1 MLGYS
6 SGLQGLAITA
16 KRTLPRPGCETINYM
31 RAFLK
36 LTLIAALAMA
46 VWAQPASDAKRP
58 REIGYPLPVHGR
70 HGMVASSSSIA
81 TSAGLAVLKRG
92 GNAVD
97 AAVAVAFALAVTHP
111 SAGNLGG
118 GGFMLVRMAD
128 GRAAAIDYR
137 ETGPEKAS
145 HDMYLG
151 PDGKLVPQ
159 LSTVGYL
166 ASGVPGT
173 VSGLSLALSKFG
185 KLKWADVIEPAEK
198 LASDG
203 FPVSYSLASS
213 LRSSRAAGAFPEG
226 KRIFQR
232 DGNFYQEGEILRQP
246 ELAATLDRLR
256 SDGPRE
262 FYEGKTAQLI
272 AADMREHGGII
283 TLDDLKNYRAISREP
298 VHGAYR
304 GYDVLSMPPPSSGGI
319 ALIEMLNILERF
331 PMASLG
337 FDSSQKDHLMIEA
350 MRRAFADR
358 AEFLGD
364 TDFVRVPVS
373 GLISKQYAAEL
384 AKTIDPSHATPSSV
398 IGHGNPVRDE
408 LPQTTH
414 FTVVDAEGN
423 AVVNTY
429 TLNGSFGSGVVVR
442 GAGFFMNNEMDD
454 FAAKPGVPNMY
465 GLIQGEANSVA
476 PHKRPLSAMT
486 PTLVLQN
493 QKLVLALGSPGGPT
507 IINTVLQ
514 VIMNVLDYHMNI
526 QQAVDAPRLHHQW
539 MPDTIAF
546 EPFGISE
553 DVRAALEKMGH
564 QFATRP
570 GYMGDAEAVMIDQE
584 TGMRWGASD
593 PRNPDAAALG
603 Y

>member
-1 MLGYS
+1 M
-6 SGLQGLAITA
+6 
-16 KRTLPRPGCETINYM
+16 M
-31 RAFLK
+31 RVVLK
-36 LTLIAALAMA
+36 FSLIAALAILG
-46 VWAQPASDAKRP
+46 WAQQSSEPKRP
-58 REIGYPLPVHGR
+58 KEIGYQLPAHGK
-70 HGMVASSSSIA
+70 HGMIASSSGIA
-81 TSAGLAVLKRG
+81 TSAGLDVLKHG

-97 AAVAVAFALAVTHP
+97 AAVAVALALAVTHP

-118 GGFMLVRMAD
+118 GGFMLIRMAD

-137 ETGPEKAS
+137 ETAPRKAS

-151 PDGKLVPQ
+151 QDGKLLPQ
-159 LSTVGYL
+159 LSTEGYL

-185 KLKWADVIEPAEK
+185 RISWADAIEPARK

-203 FPVSYSLASS
+203 FPVSYSLAAG
-213 LRSSRAAGAFPEG
+213 LRGSHAVGAFPEG

-232 DGNFYQEGEILRQP
+232 DGKFYQEGEILRQP
-246 ELAATLDRLR
+246 ELAATLQRLQ
-256 SDGPRE
+256 SQGPRE
-262 FYEGKTAQLI
+262 FYEGRTAQLI
-272 AADMREHGGII
+272 AADMREHGGLI
-283 TLDDLKNYRAISREP
+283 TTEDLKNYRAVSREP
-298 VHGAYR
+298 LKNSYR
-304 GYDVLSMPPPSSGGI
+304 GYELLSMPPPSSGGI
-319 ALIEMLNILERF
+319 ALFEMLNMLEGF
-331 PMASLG
+331 PMASMG
-337 FDSSQKDHLMIEA
+337 FDSSEKDHVMIEA

-384 AKTIDPSHATPSSV
+384 VKTIDPARATPSTA
-398 IGHGNPVRDE
+398 IGHGQPIRDE
-408 LPQTTH
+408 PPQTTH
-414 FTVVDAEGN
+414 FTVVDADGN
-423 AVVNTY
+423 VVVNTY

-442 GAGFFMNNEMDD
+442 GAGFYLNNEMDD

-476 PHKRPLSAMT
+476 PDKRPLSAMT
-486 PTLVLQN
+486 PTLVLKDG
-493 QKLVLALGSPGGPT
+493 KLILAVGSPGGPT

-514 VIMNVLDYHMNI
+514 VILNVLEYRMNI
-526 QQAVDAPRLHHQW
+526 QQAVNAPRLHHQW
-539 MPDTIAF
+539 KPDVVAF

-553 DVRAALEKMGH
+553 DVRKALEKMGH
-564 QFATRP
+564 QFADRAE
-570 GYMGDAEAVMIDQE
+570 YMGDAEAVTIDQE
-584 TGMRWGASD
+584 NGMRWGASD